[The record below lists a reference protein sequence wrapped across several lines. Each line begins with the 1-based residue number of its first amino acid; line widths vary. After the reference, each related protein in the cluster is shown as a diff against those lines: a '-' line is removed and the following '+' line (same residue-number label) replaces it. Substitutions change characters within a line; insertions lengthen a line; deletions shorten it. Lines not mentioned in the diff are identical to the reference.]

1 MFQSNIFLLMKK
13 IILLG
18 MLMLLACVEISAI
31 PAFRVRKQLTLEDGR
46 TVTATLYGDEFYAF
60 YATDDGMILTETKS
74 GKYRLVNKLA
84 HANAKQAARDKRM
97 EAKRQNAMSLK
108 RNASA
113 MTGKKRGLVIL

>member
-1 MFQSNIFLLMKK
+1 MKK